1 MRARQWLALGA
12 LLGCLASHAAET
24 PPDKTIA
31 APPDA
36 PVSAKATPAP
46 APAAKPVPDADVA
59 PPPKPAAADS
69 KPSDG
74 PFKPSE
80 EISEDMAVAYPVD
93 I

>member
-12 LLGCLASHAAET
+12 LLGCVAAHATEAPRDT
-24 PPDKTIA
+24 TVA
-31 APPDA
+31 APPTD
-36 PVSAKATPAP
+36 PVSTKPAP
-46 APAAKPVPDADVA
+46 APPPSAKPVPDADVA

-80 EISEDMAVAYPVD
+80 QISEDMAVAYPVD